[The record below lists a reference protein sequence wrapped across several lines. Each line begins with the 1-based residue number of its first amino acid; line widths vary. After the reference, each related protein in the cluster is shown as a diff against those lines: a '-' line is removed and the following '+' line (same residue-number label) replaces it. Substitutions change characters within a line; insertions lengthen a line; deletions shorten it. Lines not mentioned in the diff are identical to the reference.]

1 VRQWGLGGRWGTAG
15 TAGDEGGEAGSG
27 ACHFP
32 SRGIHL
38 FGGVILELVGVQ
50 QWNIWFSN
58 TVLIGG

>member
-1 VRQWGLGGRWGTAG
+1 VEGGVPRGRLGTG
-15 TAGDEGGEAGSG
+15 GGEAGSG